1 MKTSEFRK
9 LYKDIVT
16 RAWEDVNFKNE
27 LLSKPL
33 ETVEKINKYGL
44 NFEDKKIIVED
55 QSDSNKIYLN
65 IPQKI
70 DFENLELSEEQLEK
84 VAGGGFFDFFLA
96 IFLGKV
102 QNKILKKKHGIYTR
116 TKTVRGNSTK
126 SMGR

>member
-16 RAWEDVNFKNE
+16 RTWEDVNFKNE

-84 VAGGGFFDFFLA
+84 VAGGGFFDFFLD

-102 QNKILKKKHGIYTR
+102 
-116 TKTVRGNSTK
+116 
-126 SMGR
+126 

>member
-1 MKTSEFRK
+1 MKTSEFRE

-16 RAWEDVNFKNE
+16 TAWEDVNFKNE

-44 NFEDKKIIVED
+44 NFKDKKIIVED
-55 QSDSNKIYLN
+55 QSDNSKIYLN

-70 DFENLELSEEQLEK
+70 DFENLELSEEQLQK

-102 QNKILKKKHGIYTR
+102 
-116 TKTVRGNSTK
+116 
-126 SMGR
+126 

>member
-33 ETVEKINKYGL
+33 ETVEKINKCGL

-84 VAGGGFFDFFLA
+84 VAGGGFFDFFLD
-96 IFLGKV
+96 IFLGK
-102 QNKILKKKHGIYTR
+102 I
-116 TKTVRGNSTK
+116 
-126 SMGR
+126 